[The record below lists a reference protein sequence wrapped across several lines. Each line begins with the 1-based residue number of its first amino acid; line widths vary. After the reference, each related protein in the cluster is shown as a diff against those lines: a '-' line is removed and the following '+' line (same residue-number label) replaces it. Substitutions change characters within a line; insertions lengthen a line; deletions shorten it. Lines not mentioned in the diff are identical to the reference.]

1 MITVRRA
8 RPSDA
13 TDLAELQAV
22 TWRETYPGLLP
33 QPILDGLTLP
43 RLHRNW
49 RAELTS
55 QSEDHDHAILIAER
69 DEEPIGFGTCGMSRG
84 RIDPWDAEINM
95 LYVRAS
101 AQGRGAGQLLLSA
114 MARHL
119 LARGMFSA
127 GVWVV
132 RGNGR
137 ARRFYERQ
145 GGRPSAFRRD
155 AMQGWLI
162 PVASYRWDDL
172 ADLAGVAKASGWAVE

>member
-1 MITVRRA
+1 MITIRRA
-8 RPSDA
+8 APSDA
-13 TDLAELQAV
+13 SDLAELQAV

-33 QPILDGLTLP
+33 QPILDGLTLA
-43 RLHRNW
+43 RLHKQW
-49 RAELTS
+49 RAQLKALDD
-55 QSEDHDHAILIAER
+55 DHDQGVFIAER
-69 DEEPIGFGTCGMSRG
+69 NEEAIGYGTCGMSRG

-101 AQGRGAGQLLLSA
+101 AQGRGAGQLLMAA

-137 ARRFYERQ
+137 ARRFYERL

-172 ADLAGVAKASGWAVE
+172 TDMAGVERATGWKVG